1 VSRRAAAILLLAAVL
16 AALAYWSRG
25 DRQVDALNQA
35 IKQHGSAALRDYPYQ
50 FRVLRLESGVATMTT
65 PRSPQVPVYRM
76 IRAIDPTV
84 NPRNPSDPEFVA
96 ASKALANV
104 QTEARQIV
112 LSQPGVTQVK
122 WELDKNWLLDHGIA
136 VD

>member
-1 VSRRAAAILLLAAVL
+1 VNRRTAVILLLAAVL
-16 AALAYWSRG
+16 AALVYWSRG
-25 DRQVDALNQA
+25 DPQVEALNQS
-35 IKQHGSAALRDYPYQ
+35 IKQQGSAALRDYPYQ
-50 FRVLRLESGVATMTT
+50 FRVLRLEDGVATVTT

-84 NPRNPSDPEFVA
+84 NPRDPNDPDFIA

>member
-1 VSRRAAAILLLAAVL
+1 
-16 AALAYWSRG
+16 
-25 DRQVDALNQA
+25 
-35 IKQHGSAALRDYPYQ
+35 
-50 FRVLRLESGVATMTT
+50 MTT